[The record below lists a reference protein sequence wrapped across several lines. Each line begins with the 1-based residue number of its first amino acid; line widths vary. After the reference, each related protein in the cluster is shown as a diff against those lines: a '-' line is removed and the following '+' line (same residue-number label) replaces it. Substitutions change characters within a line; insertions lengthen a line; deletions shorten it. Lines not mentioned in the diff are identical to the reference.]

1 MYFKKEKEK
10 SFFIR
15 MMSYNP
21 TDSKDTNRDRV
32 V

>member
-21 TDSKDTNRDRV
+21 TNPKDTKRE
-32 V
+32 